1 MKRYHFIFEG
11 SYWAEAE
18 NEEEGMQKI
27 REAIKSEVDKQ
38 VTEAMWEDEFL
49 GTEWRARPR

>member
-11 SYWAEAE
+11 SYWAYAE

-27 REAIKSEVDKQ
+27 REAIKSEVDKE

-49 GTEWRARPR
+49 ETE